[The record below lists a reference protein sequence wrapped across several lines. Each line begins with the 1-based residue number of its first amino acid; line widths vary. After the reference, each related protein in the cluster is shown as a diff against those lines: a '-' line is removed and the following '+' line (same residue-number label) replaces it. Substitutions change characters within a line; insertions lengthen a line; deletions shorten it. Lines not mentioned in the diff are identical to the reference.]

1 MIAELAQDSL
11 YRLLPPAVRGCLR
24 ALVVLRKWLISKVVA
39 FKIGLRAR
47 QMRMER
53 LLRAVEIC
61 RFRSME
67 PNTGD
72 TVNVDRPCVR
82 SFVEAIVTSALVS
95 IESRMY
101 HKAWQSAA
109 GLRGTSC
116 DTLASL
122 LGKSD
127 IAAGTPRDPLTVD
140 IGWLLERIVEIISL
154 PDLLESSG
162 QEGVTLVNFEKRR
175 QAAK

>member
-24 ALVVLRKWLISKVVA
+24 AFVILRKWLISKLVTY
-39 FKIGLRAR
+39 KMGIRAR
-47 QMRMER
+47 QTRMER

-67 PNTGD
+67 PSAGD

-82 SFVEAIVTSALVS
+82 SFVEAIITSALVS

-101 HKAWQSAA
+101 HKAWQTAA
-109 GLRGTSC
+109 GLRGTTC
-116 DTLASL
+116 DTLSAL

-127 IAAGTPRDPLTVD
+127 VAAGTPREPLTVD
-140 IGWLLERIVEIISL
+140 IGWLLERIVEVISL

-175 QAAK
+175 